1 MEASVAEIVVAGLF
15 GALIGSFLN
24 VVAHRV
30 PRGESLVSPGSRC
43 PGCGA
48 PVKPYDNVPVVSWL
62 LLRGRCRNCGAPISP
77 RYPLVELATALAF
90 AAVVAVRGFDDDL
103 VLELPFVA
111 SLIALAGIDLDHK
124 LLPNKIV
131 YPMAAYGLVATAIVD
146 TDDLVEHVIAG
157 AGGFLFLFIAV
168 LAYPRGMGMGDV
180 KLAGAMGLYLGLS
193 LIPAMLTAFLT
204 GSLVGLGMM
213 AREGLQARKKA
224 VPFGVFLALGGIVGV
239 LAGPELIE
247 LYEDQFLN

>member
-1 MEASVAEIVVAGLF
+1 MPPALEIAFIAVL
-15 GALIGSFLN
+15 GAVLGSFLN
-24 VVAHRV
+24 VVIHRL
-30 PRGESLVSPGSRC
+30 PRGQSLSRPGSRC
-43 PGCGA
+43 PSCGTPIA
-48 PVKPYDNVPVVSWL
+48 PYDNIPVLSWL
-62 LLRGRCRNCGAPISP
+62 LLRGRCRRCGATISP
-77 RYPLVELATALAF
+77 RYPTVELLTAATF
-90 AAVVAVRGFDDDL
+90 AVVVAVRGFDDDL

-111 SLIALAGIDLDHK
+111 CLIALAGIDLDHK

-131 YPMAAYGLVATAIVD
+131 YPMAVYGLVATAIVD
-146 TDDLVEHVIAG
+146 TGDLVEHLIAG

-204 GSLVGLGMM
+204 GSVVGLGMM
-213 AREGLQARKKA
+213 AREGVQARKKA

-247 LYEDQFLN
+247 LYEDQFLT

>member
-1 MEASVAEIVVAGLF
+1 MTYALEIAFVAVL
-15 GALIGSFLN
+15 GAILGSFLN
-24 VVAHRV
+24 VVIHRL
-30 PRGESLVSPGSRC
+30 PRDESLVTPGSRC
-43 PGCGA
+43 PECGTA
-48 PVKPYDNVPVVSWL
+48 IAPYDNVPVVSWL
-62 LLRGRCRNCGAPISP
+62 LLRGRCRHCGARISP
-77 RYPLVELATALAF
+77 RYPAVELLTAATF
-90 AAVVAVRGFDDDL
+90 VAVVAVRGFDDDL

-131 YPMAAYGLVATAIVD
+131 YPMAVYGLVATAIVG
-146 TDDLVEHVIAG
+146 TGDLVEHLIAG

-180 KLAGAMGLYLGLS
+180 KLAGTMGLYLGLS
-193 LIPAMLTAFLT
+193 LVPAMLTAFLT

-213 AREGLQARKKA
+213 AREGVQARKKA